1 MSASTAAG
9 FNDGKLAGTAS
20 GRDAAYAFRMIPV
33 PLVVFAITCVILLP
47 WFFDTYR
54 IMAFNTVPR
63 DDYAPFLLHL
73 CTGRG
78 VWPTAPFGYRVLS
91 IVPAI
96 PLYWMLP
103 LVKFSKLPSSVD
115 PSYWRATQAL
125 AFLSFI
131 SIAAAA
137 TISFQFVRTKL
148 GGTLSQ
154 AGFIALLTITLA
166 GFTARYGIE
175 PFALFVI
182 FALLYE
188 IDRPVI
194 FSLAVLPS
202 AFVNEKVAMFFLFLT
217 VSRAIFV
224 RGFFR
229 AHRWQTCAA
238 IAASVTY
245 AVVLKT
251 VHLHGDEWESTVG
264 LWIPQTIEAL
274 KISMSSVKAL
284 ELNIIP
290 LVVITTPCIAF
301 SFFSNGSTKLLAR
314 SDFLVPLGLFEAG
327 LAAATGV
334 TVGRIIALA
343 IPLTVLSCALLLV
356 RYDHPNDEA
365 VLDTA

>member
-1 MSASTAAG
+1 MSASTVAG
-9 FNDGKLAGTAS
+9 FNDGKIRTTAS
-20 GRDAAYAFRMIPV
+20 GKDAAHAFGMIPV
-33 PLVVFAITCVILLP
+33 PLIVFAITCVVLLP
-47 WFFDTYR
+47 WVFDTYR

-78 VWPTAPFGYRVLS
+78 VWPMSPFGYRVLS

-103 LVKFSKLPSSVD
+103 LVKFSMLPSSVEA
-115 PSYWRATQAL
+115 SYWKATEAL

-137 TISFQFVRTKL
+137 TIAFEFVRTKL
-148 GGTLSQ
+148 GGTLSL
-154 AGFIALLTITLA
+154 AGFIASLTIILA
-166 GFTARYGIE
+166 GFPGRYGIE

-182 FALLYE
+182 FILLYE

-229 AHRWQTCAA
+229 THRWQTCCNRREFNLCRCLEDG
-238 IAASVTY
+238 AS
-245 AVVLKT
+245 
-251 VHLHGDEWESTVG
+251 
-264 LWIPQTIEAL
+264 
-274 KISMSSVKAL
+274 
-284 ELNIIP
+284 
-290 LVVITTPCIAF
+290 
-301 SFFSNGSTKLLAR
+301 AR
-314 SDFLVPLGLFEAG
+314 RRMGIDGRPV
-327 LAAATGV
+327 AAA
-334 TVGRIIALA
+334 
-343 IPLTVLSCALLLV
+343 
-356 RYDHPNDEA
+356 NDKRA
-365 VLDTA
+365 QDFDFFAQGA